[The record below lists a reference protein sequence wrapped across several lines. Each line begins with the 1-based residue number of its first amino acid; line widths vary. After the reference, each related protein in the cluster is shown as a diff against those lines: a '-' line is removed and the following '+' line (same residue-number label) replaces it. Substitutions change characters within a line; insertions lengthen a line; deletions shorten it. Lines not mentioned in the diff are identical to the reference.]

1 MKTLINNAFAIIN
14 YLIIFPIILGIATG
28 CGTGEETVDQDH
40 GQATDHP
47 HEKVVA
53 ISKEQA
59 EEAGIV
65 LGSIERK
72 EVFEKVRANG
82 YFDAPP
88 QNKAQVSTF
97 YPGYVKKTSLLV
109 GDVVKKGQVIAILQN
124 PEYMKLQQRFMEVK
138 GQLEYLKS
146 EYDRKKI
153 LAGENI
159 ASKKNLMKAEADYNA
174 AHAQFKGLKG
184 ELLMMGFDINRIIA
198 GNYTSSVAIRAP
210 IAGSVTQV
218 NMVIGKY
225 MQPEE
230 ILMEIIDTDHL
241 HVELNVFEKDVLKV
255 KEGQAIQL
263 RLPSIN
269 NEIYEGEIY
278 LVGKAFEGDQRT
290 VNVHGHLKDER
301 VEFIPGIYVEAD
313 ILVESTAIDALP
325 QAALVSQ
332 EGKEYIFIKVGES
345 QDNVEFQKLEVTTGI
360 KSDDW
365 VDVKIKEPG
374 EWKGRIV
381 VDGVYFLSSG
391 LEEKAG
397 HSH

>member
-1 MKTLINNAFAIIN
+1 MKTLINNAFTIIN
-14 YLIIFPIILGIATG
+14 YLVIFSFALGIATG
-28 CGTGEETVDQDH
+28 CGSGEEAVDHDH
-40 GQATDHP
+40 AGETGQTT
-47 HEKVVA
+47 KNVVT

-59 EEAGIV
+59 DEAGIV
-65 LGSIERK
+65 LGSMERT

-82 YFDAPP
+82 YFHTPP
-88 QNKAQVSTF
+88 QNKAQVSAF

-124 PEYMKLQQRFMEVK
+124 PEYIKLQQRFMEVK

-159 ASKKNLMKAEADYNA
+159 ASKKNLMKAEADYNTTL
-174 AHAQFKGLKG
+174 AQYKGLKG
-184 ELLMMGFDINRIIA
+184 ELVMMGFDIDNIIA
-198 GNYTSSVAIRAP
+198 GNYTSSMAVRAP

-225 MQPEE
+225 IQPQEV
-230 ILMEIIDTDHL
+230 LMEIIDTDHL

-255 KEGQAIQL
+255 KEGQAMQL

-269 NEIYEGEIY
+269 NKIYKGEIH

-290 VNVHGHLKDER
+290 VNVHGHLKDELI
-301 VEFIPGIYVEAD
+301 EFIPGIYVEAD
-313 ILVESTAIDALP
+313 ILVKSTTVDALP

-332 EGKEYIFIKVGES
+332 EGKEYIFTRIGES
-345 QDNVEFQKLEVTTGI
+345 QGNMEFQRLEVTTGI
-360 KSDDW
+360 KGDGW
-365 VDVKIKEPG
+365 VEIKINEQG
-374 EWKGRIV
+374 DWKGRIV
-381 VDGVYFLSSG
+381 VEGVYFLSSG
-391 LEEKAG
+391 FEEKAG